1 MTAAS
6 FGAVRVPKA
15 AELVAASL
23 RGQIITGELPADAL
37 LPAEAVLME
46 QFDVSRPTLREAFRI
61 LESEALIVVRRGAL
75 GGARVKPPD
84 GVMAARHLGYLL
96 QYRGTTMADVY
107 RARSALERP
116 LGEAVAR
123 DKRRQN
129 VSRLSQAITEATP
142 HIANP
147 AEYARHDINF
157 HLLVAEL
164 AGNETVR
171 TTVEVLYHLLLPAR
185 TRYVEALAP
194 GELGVEYGEVHRT
207 HAYFVTLIERRDTD
221 AAIEL
226 WNKHLDE
233 IEHHY
238 TARPLA
244 KTVVEMLG

>member
-1 MTAAS
+1 MTTAP
-6 FGAVRVPKA
+6 FDAVRVPKA

-23 RGQIITGELPADAL
+23 RGQIITGELSADAL
-37 LPAEAVLME
+37 LPPEAVLMK

-96 QYRGTTMADVY
+96 QHRGTTMADVY
-107 RARSALERP
+107 RARTSLERP

-123 DKRRQN
+123 DRRRHTAA
-129 VSRLSQAITEATP
+129 RLGRAIADATP
-142 HIANP
+142 HVDDPSAYAN
-147 AEYARHDINF
+147 HDINF

-171 TTVEVLYHLLLPAR
+171 TTVEVLYHILLPAR
-185 TRYVEALAP
+185 HRYTEALAP
-194 GELGVEYGEVHRT
+194 GELGVEYDEVHRT
-207 HAYFVTLIERRDTD
+207 HAYFVTLIKRRDTEG
-221 AAIEL
+221 AITL
-226 WNKHLDE
+226 WRKHLDE

-244 KTVVEMLG
+244 KTVVEMLA

>member
-6 FGAVRVPKA
+6 FDAVRVPKA
-15 AELVAASL
+15 AELVAGRL
-23 RGQIITGELPADAL
+23 RGQIVTGELAADAL
-37 LPAEAVLME
+37 LPPEAVLMS

-61 LESEALIVVRRGAL
+61 LESESLIVVRRGAL

-107 RARSALERP
+107 RARSSLERP

-123 DKRRQN
+123 DKRRHTA
-129 VSRLSQAITEATP
+129 SRLSQAIAEATP
-142 HIANP
+142 HVEDP
-147 AEYARHDINF
+147 AKYAKHDINF

-171 TTVEVLYHLLLPAR
+171 TTVEVMYHILLPAR
-185 TRYVEALAP
+185 HRYIEALAP
-194 GELGVEYGEVHRT
+194 GELGVEYDEVHRT
-207 HAYFVTLIERRDTD
+207 HAYFVTLIKRHDVEG
-221 AAIEL
+221 AVEL

-238 TARPLA
+238 TDRPLA
-244 KTVVEMLG
+244 KTVVEMLS

>member
-96 QYRGTTMADVY
+96 QHRGTTMADVY

-123 DKRRQN
+123 DKRRLN
-129 VSRLSQAITEATP
+129 ISRLSAAIDEATP
-142 HIANP
+142 HIGNP
-147 AEYARHDINF
+147 VEYARHDIDF

-171 TTVEVLYHLLLPAR
+171 TTVEVFYHILMPAR
-185 TRYVEALAP
+185 NRYVEALAP
-194 GELGVEYGEVHRT
+194 GELGVEYGEVHNT
-207 HAYFVTLIERRDTD
+207 HAYFVTLIKRRDVD